1 MKMDRDAEFA
11 RRRENVGSLQEN
23 ILLRTEIEVLEA
35 FVGMDEAYVA
45 GPADLRAQ
53 RWAESRLLEWSC

>member
-11 RRRENVGSLQEN
+11 RRRENVRSSQEN

-45 GPADLRAQ
+45 EPADLRAQ
-53 RWAESRLLEWSC
+53 RWAESRLLE